1 MLNLKSKVQYKVNT
15 EQCILHS
22 DKLIIPT
29 IFLHYLT
36 ISQILFFK
44 NSQICTNC
52 YKIPSKQKIY
62 INDGYTYI
70 CIKLNI
76 PYYIHVHWKIQH
88 FIFQLYTI
96 SLRIICIIMFYRKW
110 QGNFTKSLEDTF
122 TVPKVWS
129 LPINSHCILI
139 KMFIIAIQSY
149 CKMLALTLENWSL
162 LWLKRMHVSW

>member
-36 ISQILFFK
+36 ISQLSFLK

-62 INDGYTYI
+62 INDGYTYMHKVDYTI
-70 CIKLNI
+70 L
-76 PYYIHVHWKIQH
+76 HVHPCALKNS
-88 FIFQLYTI
+88 T
-96 SLRIICIIMFYRKW
+96 FYLQVTHHEFK
-110 QGNFTKSLEDTF
+110 NNLHYY
-122 TVPKVWS
+122 V
-129 LPINSHCILI
+129 L
-139 KMFIIAIQSY
+139 
-149 CKMLALTLENWSL
+149 
-162 LWLKRMHVSW
+162 